1 MRKLITELE
10 ASKHCLDKAGLICL
24 KGICVANLNMP
35 MCCSE
40 FVLAN
45 EGTREGEVI
54 ERGRLKQS
62 GRRVLRERE
71 RQNRGWRRSVGEK
84 EREIEGDRGRE
95 RRRGRVCV

>member
-24 KGICVANLNMP
+24 KGICVANLSMP

-71 RQNRGWRRSVGEK
+71 TKQRME
-84 EREIEGDRGRE
+84 EECGRE
-95 RRRGRVCV
+95 RG